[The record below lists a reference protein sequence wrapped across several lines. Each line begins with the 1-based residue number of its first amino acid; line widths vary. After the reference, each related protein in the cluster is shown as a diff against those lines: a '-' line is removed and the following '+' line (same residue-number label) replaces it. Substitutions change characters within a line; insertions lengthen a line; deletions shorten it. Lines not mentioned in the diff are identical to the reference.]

1 MAPNADLLPDM
12 ETLKHPQPLII
23 NAALTGVMPNKA
35 QNPNVPTS
43 VDEIIA
49 DGVRCFDAGATILHL
64 HARNDDGVATSDPA
78 RYEAILSGIRAQRPE
93 AVLCATTTRRGVSN
107 PGDRLAVLSLTGDAK
122 PDMASLTM
130 GSVDFRD
137 VSVTAT
143 EAEVRDKA
151 ALMLEKGIKPEL
163 EIFHSGMLN
172 SLKLLMAKDLF
183 RTPVYC
189 NFILGLPHMAQA
201 TSAEL
206 NHLIATLPSDTLWA
220 AGGAGYAQY
229 RVNLLSIALGG
240 HVRVG
245 LEDNLWMDM
254 GREKLATNQTLV
266 ARVARLAGEI
276 GRPVATPQQTREL
289 LGLGS

>member
-1 MAPNADLLPDM
+1 MVPNADMLFEM
-12 ETLKHPQPLII
+12 ETLKNPQPLII
-23 NAALTGVMPNKA
+23 NAALTGVMPSKA
-35 QNPNVPTS
+35 QNPNVPIT
-43 VDEIIA
+43 VEEIIA

-78 RYEAILSGIRAQRPE
+78 TYAAILSGIRSQRPE
-93 AVLCATTTRRGVSN
+93 AILCATTTRRGVSD
-107 PGDRLAVLSLTGDAK
+107 PDDRLAVLDLTGDAK

-143 EAEVRDKA
+143 ESEVRDKA
-151 ALMLEKGIKPEL
+151 ALMQEKGIKPEL

-172 SLKLLMAKDLF
+172 SLKLLMAKELF
-183 RTPVYC
+183 DTPVYC

-206 NHLIATLPSDTLWA
+206 NHLIATLPEDTLWA

-229 RVNLLSIALGG
+229 RVNLMAIGLGG
-240 HVRVG
+240 NVRVG

-254 GREKLATNQTLV
+254 GRETLATNQMLV
-266 ARVARLAGEI
+266 ERAVRLAEEI
-276 GRPVATPQQTREL
+276 GRPVATPTQAREM
-289 LGLGS
+289 LGFD

>member
-1 MAPNADLLPDM
+1 MPNADLLPEL

-23 NAALTGVMPNKA
+23 NAALTGVMPSKA
-35 QNPNVPTS
+35 QNPSVPVT
-43 VDEIIA
+43 VDEIIE
-49 DGVRCFDAGATILHL
+49 DGVRCYDAGATILHL
-64 HARNDDGVATSDPA
+64 HARGADGGATTDPVTYA
-78 RYEAILSGIRAQRPE
+78 AILSGIRRQRPE
-93 AVLCATTTRRGVSN
+93 AVLCATTTRRGVDR
-107 PGDRLAVLSLTGDAK
+107 PQDRLAVLDLTGDAK

-143 EAEVRDKA
+143 PSEVRA
-151 ALMLEKGIKPEL
+151 TAELMRERGIKPEL

-172 SLKLLMAKDLF
+172 SLKLLMAKDVF
-183 RTPVYC
+183 DTPVYC

-206 NHLIATLPSDTLWA
+206 NHLIATLPEDTLWA

-229 RVNLLSIALGG
+229 RVNLLSIGLGG

-245 LEDNLWMDM
+245 LEDTLWMDM
-254 GREKLATNQTLV
+254 NREHLATNTALV
-266 ARVARLAGEI
+266 ERVVRLADEI
-276 GRPVATPQQTREL
+276 GRPVATPVQTREI
-289 LGLGS
+289 LGLP